1 MRRDRWFAVV
11 AAASV
16 LMLTSLAPAS
26 QTNSH
31 ATKGSSPG
39 AQYFTDTILVDQNAR
54 QHRFYS
60 DLIAGRIVI
69 MNIIFTSCRSSCP
82 IIMGRLVELQDLLGS
97 RRSDVSILSISVDP
111 IMDTPQILR
120 AYAEGLGARS
130 RLVFPHGF
138 EGLARYGSASYRQ
151 SLVKPGRSYRR
162 HHRRE
167 RCVRRLAQAHRDRND
182 RRYRRGGRRGRGQ
195 TKSWTDRSPT
205 TRSGNCADRHRDAG
219 WWSE

>member
-16 LMLTSLAPAS
+16 LMLTSLAPTS

-69 MNIIFTSCRSSCP
+69 MNIIFTSCRASCP

-120 AYAEGLGARS
+120 AYAEGLGAGPGWYFLTGSKDSLDTVLRRIGNRS
-130 RLVFPHGF
+130 SNPEDHTDVIIVGND
-138 EGLARYGSASYRQ
+138 ASGTW
-151 SLVKPGRSYRR
+151 LKLTAIATTEDIAAAVAEVAGKPR
-162 HHRRE
+162 
-167 RCVRRLAQAHRDRND
+167 
-182 RRYRRGGRRGRGQ
+182 
-195 TKSWTDRSPT
+195 SWTIGSPT
-205 TRSGNCADRHRDAG
+205 IRSGKCADRRRDAG
-219 WWSE
+219 WWSK